1 MKRQS
6 EYIKNH
12 RLSYQIAGIMLII
25 ATVGFTLMYF
35 YQKNVMQRQEAKQ
48 ESLAEEE
55 SQSVSGTVEPKT
67 TTVDMEALQKE
78 RYEAS
83 LAERDSQQTA
93 EQSVIEQ
100 VAETSAITLH
110 FPERIDAM
118 AGRWQGADRLQHGA
132 DGVF

>member
-67 TTVDMEALQKE
+67 STVDMEALQKE

-93 EQSVIEQ
+93 G
-100 VAETSAITLH
+100 AERDRAGGRAHPLITLH
-110 FPERIDAM
+110 FPARIDL

>member
-48 ESLAEEE
+48 ESPAEEE
-55 SQSVSGTVEPKT
+55 SQS
-67 TTVDMEALQKE
+67 L
-78 RYEAS
+78 S
-83 LAERDSQQTA
+83 L
-93 EQSVIEQ
+93 IH
-100 VAETSAITLH
+100 I
-110 FPERIDAM
+110 
-118 AGRWQGADRLQHGA
+118 
-132 DGVF
+132 